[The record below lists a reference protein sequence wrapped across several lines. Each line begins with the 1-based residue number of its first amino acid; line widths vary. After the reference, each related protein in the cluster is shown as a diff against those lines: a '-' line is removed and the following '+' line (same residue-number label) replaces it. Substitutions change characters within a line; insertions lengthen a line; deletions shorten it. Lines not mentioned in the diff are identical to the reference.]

1 MLMDKNVKLYSGP
14 LFNKLVRFSPPVK
27 ACTSEDNSDSLDQ
40 ELTVELVQDVNEAIA
55 YINNNGSKFA
65 DCIVTTDEEVADEFL
80 RKVDSACVLK
90 NVSSELVD
98 GNRFGLG
105 AEVAIGTNKI
115 HARGPI
121 GVGSLLTCKWLMYGK
136 GSTVGEFASGG
147 KKLVQQ
153 PLDDI
158 WLKHMVA

>member
-1 MLMDKNVKLYSGP
+1 MMNKNVKLYSGP
-14 LFNKLVRFSPPVK
+14 LFNKLVKFSPPVK
-27 ACTSEDNSDSLDQ
+27 ACTSGDNTDSLDQ
-40 ELTVELVQDVNEAIA
+40 ELTIELVQDVNEAIA
-55 YINNNGSKFA
+55 FINNNGSKFA
-65 DCIVTTDEEVADEFL
+65 DCIVTTDEEVADKFL

-105 AEVAIGTNKI
+105 AEVATGTDKI

-121 GVGSLLTCKWLMYGK
+121 GVGSLLTCKWLMHGK
-136 GSTVGEFASGG
+136 GATVGEFASGG

-153 PLDDI
+153 PLDGI